1 MSIFVDAK
9 ARLIIHG
16 ITGTEGQ
23 KLAQKMLLFG
33 TEIAAGVAPGRGGD
47 WVCDGKVPVF
57 DSTRSAV
64 EFTGANTALITVP
77 SRFAKDALM
86 ECASSGV
93 SMVICTTEN
102 IPMKDMMLVK
112 HFYKKHN
119 VKLLGPSS
127 PGIFSPEQVMIGSF
141 PHQQLKKG
149 RIGVVSRSGSL
160 TYEVINCLA
169 AQDIGISTC
178 VGIGAAPIHGIGFI
192 EILEAMQMDPQTD
205 EIILIGKVDS
215 LEEEQALRFAMRS
228 ILKPLVIYLYGYSR
242 ADNIDIKDIERV
254 YPLAKTFEEIPNLLR
269 TNQQKK

>member
-9 ARLIIHG
+9 TKLIIHG

-23 KLAQKMLLFG
+23 KLAQKMLPFG
-33 TEIAAGVAPGRGGD
+33 TDIVAGVAPGRGGD

-112 HFYKKHN
+112 QFYQKHN

-127 PGIFSPEQVMIGSF
+127 PGIFSPGQIMIGSF
-141 PHQQLKKG
+141 PYQKLRKG
-149 RIGVVSRSGSL
+149 KVGVVSRSGSL

-169 AQDIGISTC
+169 AHDIGMSTC
-178 VGIGAAPIHGIGFI
+178 VGIGTAPIHGIGFI
-192 EILEAMQMDPQTD
+192 EILDAMQMDPQTE

-215 LEEEQALRFAMRS
+215 PEEEQALNYAMSS
-228 ILKPLVIYLYGYSR
+228 ILKPLVVYLYGYSR
-242 ADNIDIKDIERV
+242 ADNLDIKHIERI
-254 YPLAKTFEEIPNLLR
+254 YPLAKTFGEIPHLLKTSR
-269 TNQQKK
+269 HKK

>member
-1 MSIFVDAK
+1 MSVFVDEK

-16 ITGTEGQ
+16 ITSTEGQ
-23 KLAQKMLLFG
+23 KLAQKMLHFG
-33 TEIAAGVAPGRGGD
+33 TDIAAGVVPGRGGD

-112 HFYKKHN
+112 QFYKMHN

-141 PHQQLKKG
+141 PYQKLRKG

-160 TYEVINCLA
+160 TYEAINCLA
-169 AQDIGISTC
+169 VHDIGISTC

-192 EILEAMQMDPQTD
+192 EILDAMQMDPQTD

-215 LEEEQALRFAMRS
+215 PEEEQALRYAMRS
-228 ILKPLVIYLYGYSR
+228 ILKPLVVYLYGYSR
-242 ADNIDIKDIERV
+242 ANNIDVKDIERI
-254 YPLAKTFEEIPNLLR
+254 YPLAKTFEEIPRLLK
-269 TNQQKK
+269 TSQPKK

>member
-9 ARLIIHG
+9 AKLIIHG

-23 KLAQKMLLFG
+23 KLAQIMLEFG
-33 TEIAAGVAPGRGGD
+33 TDIAAGVTPGRGGD

-112 HFYKKHN
+112 QFYQKHN

-127 PGIFSPEQVMIGSF
+127 PGIFSPGQVMIGSF
-141 PHQQLKKG
+141 PHQKLKKG
-149 RIGVVSRSGSL
+149 KVGVVSRSGSL

-169 AQDIGISTC
+169 AHDIGISTC
-178 VGIGAAPIHGIGFI
+178 LGIGAAPIHGIGFI
-192 EILEAMQMDPQTD
+192 EILEAMQMDPQT
-205 EIILIGKVDS
+205 EKIILIGKVDS
-215 LEEEQALRFAMRS
+215 PEEELALRYATNN
-228 ILKPLVIYLYGYSR
+228 ILKPLIVYLYGYSR
-242 ADNIDIKDIERV
+242 AANIDITDIERI
-254 YPLAKTFEEIPNLLR
+254 YPLAKTFEEIPEFLKIKG
-269 TNQQKK
+269 QKK

>member
-1 MSIFVDAK
+1 MSVFVDAK
-9 ARLIIHG
+9 VRLIIHG
-16 ITGTEGQ
+16 ITSTEGQ

-33 TEIAAGVAPGRGGD
+33 TDIAAGVVPGRGGD

-102 IPMKDMMLVK
+102 IPIKDMMLVK
-112 HFYKKHN
+112 QFYKKHN

-141 PHQQLKKG
+141 PYQNLKKG

-160 TYEVINCLA
+160 TYEAINCLA
-169 AQDIGISTC
+169 VHDIGISTC

-215 LEEEQALRFAMRS
+215 PEEEQALRYAMRS

-242 ADNIDIKDIERV
+242 ADNIDIKDIERI
-254 YPLAKTFEEIPNLLR
+254 YPLAKTFEEIPQLLK
-269 TNQQKK
+269 TNQPKK